1 MSDNMGPRGPS
12 PLSQSTSGA
21 RPAEPNLPPHATPVG
36 GTPAGG
42 IAAPGLPP
50 SGRADFPPP
59 MTAHG
64 SDAPPPS
71 AQEAGARMMDAA
83 GELKDQGAE
92 AVQTLKQ
99 EGGAV
104 LEAAQ
109 QRASTLFEEQKR
121 AGADQAEGFAR
132 AVHGAADQ
140 LQETSPQIAGY
151 VHEAASSVDRLART
165 LRDRGPNQLLHDVQD
180 MARQQPVAFFGAAV
194 LAGFAIA
201 RFARASTPAHAGDG
215 RRREMD
221 RDMDDVLRGRP
232 FSGGTYPSGPS
243 AGGMSSAKPGLA
255 PSGPAERPLGGQSMD
270 AARGGIG

>member
-36 GTPAGG
+36 GNPAGG

-71 AQEAGARMMDAA
+71 AQDAGARMMDAA

-109 QRASTLFEEQKR
+109 QRAST
-121 AGADQAEGFAR
+121 R

-165 LRDRGPNQLLHDVQD
+165 LRDRGPSQLLHDVQD

-201 RFARASTPAHAGDG
+201 RFARASTPAHGGDG
-215 RRREMD
+215 RGREMD

-243 AGGMSSAKPGLA
+243 AGGMSSTKPGLA